1 MGYMH
6 KFVNGYEDIYHYP
19 HNSIPLDESLWIMLK
34 QRRDELDYTKG

>member
-19 HNSIPLDESLWIMLK
+19 HNSIPLDESLWTMLK